1 MSLNQSLL
9 EEYNREAALTRK
21 MLERV
26 PLDNPDWQPHDMS
39 MTIQRLASHIAE
51 IPLWTAFIVNA
62 GAFDFAKTVIER
74 FFAKSNAEL
83 LERFNEKSAETNTIL
98 EKATD
103 EQLLD
108 NWTVRRGD
116 IVVSS
121 TPRITGFRSWVIN
134 HSVHHRGQLSVYLRL
149 NNVPVPGMYGPSAD
163 ERKAMTK

>member
-1 MSLNQSLL
+1 MLLNQSLL

-26 PLDNPDWQPHDMS
+26 PFDNPNWQPHGMS

-62 GAFDFAKTVIER
+62 GEFDFAKTVIER

-83 LERFNEKSAETNTIL
+83 LERFREKSAETNTIL
-98 EKATD
+98 QQATD
-103 EQLLD
+103 KQLLD
-108 NWTVRRGD
+108 NWSVRKGD
-116 IVVSS
+116 FVVS
-121 TPRITGFRSWVIN
+121 TMPRITAFRSWVIN
-134 HSVHHRGQLSVYLRL
+134 HGVHHRGQLSVYLRL

-163 ERKAMTK
+163 ERKAANQ